1 MFVFFLSDGF
11 LWYLSSISFSANFP
25 AKLLKRIDVVQAIC
39 IFIPKLVVHN
49 FQSSATFLLI
59 VNPSLQALST
69 TAIVRLNL
77 VITDNQPML
86 IHMLGCKRRQN
97 FIFSNKVLYLALVV
111 CINFEIKIFIFF
123 ISLTIFRNNFQTKNI
138 IVSS

>member
-1 MFVFFLSDGF
+1 MDFYDIFPQSVFQPTSRQNYSRESMLSKQSAS
-11 LWYLSSISFSANFP
+11 LSPSWLSTTSRVP
-25 AKLLKRIDVVQAIC
+25 LPSYER
-39 IFIPKLVVHN
+39 
-49 FQSSATFLLI
+49 LI